1 MNKPH
6 IWVIAA
12 FSLLG
17 LLSGPAILKAYDK
30 VYDHDARISVLE
42 SRSAINHALLESI
55 NDKLDRLMVKA
66 AEQGAK
72 LRNLELAE

>member
-12 FSLLG
+12 FALLG
-17 LLSGPAILKAYDK
+17 LLSGPALLKAYDK

-42 SRSAINHALLESI
+42 SRSATDHALLNSI
-55 NDKLDRLMVKA
+55 NDKLDKLMVQA

-72 LRNLELAE
+72 LKNLELAE